1 MKNSSL
7 TKLQITC
14 ILFFCMAFAVFIVAG
29 GFLLLSKDNEKAAD
43 TTEQGEDELADE
55 MIYYP
60 DKIALGQVMPDITLY
75 DKDGKETHL
84 SDFKGKNIILLFWT
98 SWCSYCNK
106 EFKLMP
112 EYEELLSGY
121 EDVEFIL
128 VNKFD
133 GEKETM
139 EKAENYLKENQINFK
154 NYYDTNLTL
163 YNTLGVKVIPT
174 FLGINKDGVLKF
186 AHPDNI
192 EDVDQLK
199 AYIDYVR
206 YGGSKATQE
215 FITKKLTSASGGV
228 FVNYEESDL
237 DGPNGHDILSESQ
250 GLMMEYAVKV
260 NNKELFDRYL
270 NFTLEHM
277 LNKNALTGW
286 MASETKDE
294 KYKLSTVNS
303 LIDDLRIYDALCAAQ
318 QQWGG
323 YDVIKEQWNKA
334 IIKYNSNKNY
344 LYDFYDFKV
353 KQMANRLTLCFA
365 DLKSIKQL
373 GDSEEEETDL
383 YKNTLKL
390 VTQGY
395 LGDGFPL
402 YYNWYDYEKE
412 EYQKDDLNMAETL
425 VTLLH
430 LAEVGELKVETIS
443 WLKTT
448 VNNGGIKA
456 RYTINGEVVKGYNY
470 ESTAI
475 YAILVMLSEEIGDQE
490 LLNQALVRMEKM
502 RINDQGSEFDGS
514 FGMGEGKDI
523 YSYDQCMALLAY
535 SYVEFSEDME
545 PVSSSN

>member
-1 MKNSSL
+1 MKNSSF
-7 TKLQITC
+7 TRLQITC
-14 ILFFCMAFAVFIVAG
+14 ILFFGIAFAVFIAAG
-29 GFLLLSKDNEKAAD
+29 GVLLLSKDNEKATD
-43 TTEQGEDELADE
+43 NTGQGEEELADE

-60 DKIALGQVMPDITLY
+60 DKIELGQTVPDISLY
-75 DKDGKETHL
+75 DKDGKETHI

-112 EYEELLSGY
+112 EYEELLSQY
-121 EDVEFIL
+121 DDVEFIL
-128 VNKFD
+128 INKFD

-139 EKAENYLKENQINFK
+139 EKAEDYLKENQITFN
-154 NYYDTNLTL
+154 NYYDTDLTM

-174 FLGINKDGVLKF
+174 FLGIDKDGILIF

-192 EDVDQLK
+192 EDVEQLK

-206 YGGSKATQE
+206 YGGSKATQK
-215 FITKKLTSASGGV
+215 FITEKLTSASGGV
-228 FVNYEESDL
+228 FVNYEESDQ
-237 DGPNGHDILSESQ
+237 DGPTGHDILSESQ

-260 NNKELFDRYL
+260 DNRDLFDRYL
-270 NFTLEHM
+270 NFTLEYM
-277 LNKNALTGW
+277 LNKNELTGW
-286 MASETKDE
+286 MISENKDE

-318 QQWGG
+318 EQWGG
-323 YDVIKEQWNKA
+323 YKEQKEQWNNA
-334 IIKYNSNKNY
+334 IIKYNSKKNY
-344 LYDFYDFKV
+344 LYDFYDSKAE
-353 KQMANRLTLCFA
+353 QMANRLTLCFA
-365 DLKSIKQL
+365 DLKAIKQL
-373 GDSEEEETDL
+373 GDNEEEKTEI
-383 YKNTLKL
+383 YNNTLKL
-390 VTQGY
+390 VTEGY

-430 LAEVGELKVETIS
+430 LAEVGELKGETLS

-448 VNNGGIKA
+448 VTNGGIKA
-456 RYTINGEVVKGYNY
+456 RYTIKGEVVKEYNY

-475 YAILVMLSEEIGDQE
+475 YAILVMLAEEVGDTE
-490 LLNQALVRMEKM
+490 LLTQALARMEKM

-535 SYVEFSEDME
+535 AYVENRKDTE
-545 PVSSSN
+545 PVNSSN